1 LREWRIRGKRR
12 RRRLLVQRGSTCSNA
27 EHVGQTKR
35 PDSGNENQIEGEAGG
50 IEEDNGN
57 GTIKGIEVVITTSKD
72 GTTTTILSAEPN
84 TNPRNVVE
92 IVTKTVIRGDMM
104 KTLIT
109 TALVPLALR
118 TVLQIEINVL
128 SLE

>member
-72 GTTTTILSAEPN
+72 VTTTTILSAEPN